1 MADYLGQTTDIILGQ
16 EFLTWLWF
24 RSEVTNGNFT
34 SKEGRPYNLYV
45 EQRVSVQG
53 GEGETLETATVSGS
67 TSELKEARLGLSMGK
82 KVTRALIRIEQDTE
96 AWQLTL
102 KAEDFSL
109 GSLKTPKVEKADA
122 NEEDDVDGPFLE
134 KIFLIESCLTLVD
147 DAYRSF
153 LETRLSN
160 DWKETVQRMGQWLS
174 NSE

>member
-24 RSEVTNGNFT
+24 RSEVTNGNFE

-122 NEEDDVDGPFLE
+122 EEDDVDGPFLE
-134 KIFLIESCLTLVD
+134 KIYLIESCLALLD
-147 DAYRSF
+147 DAYRNF
-153 LETRLSN
+153 LESRFSSEWN
-160 DWKETVQRMGQWLS
+160 ETVKRMRQWL
-174 NSE
+174 NESE

>member
-24 RSEVTNGNFT
+24 RSEVTHGSFT
-34 SKEGRPYNLYV
+34 TKDDRPYTLYV

-67 TSELKEARLGLSMGK
+67 TSELREARLGLSMGK

-122 NEEDDVDGPFLE
+122 EEDDVDGPFLE
-134 KIFLIESCLTLVD
+134 KIYLIESCLALLD
-147 DAYRSF
+147 DAYRTF
-153 LETRLSN
+153 LETRLSSEWN
-160 DWKETVQRMGQWLS
+160 ETVQRMRQWLN

>member
-109 GSLKTPKVEKADA
+109 GSRKTPKVEKADA
-122 NEEDDVDGPFLE
+122 EEDDVDGPFLE
-134 KIFLIESCLTLVD
+134 KIFLIESCLSLLD

-153 LETRLSN
+153 LEVRLSN
-160 DWKETVQRMGQWLS
+160 EWNEAVQNIGQWLS
-174 NSE
+174 KPE

>member
-1 MADYLGQTTDIILGQ
+1 
-16 EFLTWLWF
+16 
-24 RSEVTNGNFT
+24 
-34 SKEGRPYNLYV
+34 
-45 EQRVSVQG
+45 
-53 GEGETLETATVSGS
+53 
-67 TSELKEARLGLSMGK
+67 MGK

-134 KIFLIESCLTLVD
+134 KIYLIESCLTLLD
-147 DAYRSF
+147 DAYRTF

-160 DWKETVQRMGQWLS
+160 DWTGTVQKMGQWLS